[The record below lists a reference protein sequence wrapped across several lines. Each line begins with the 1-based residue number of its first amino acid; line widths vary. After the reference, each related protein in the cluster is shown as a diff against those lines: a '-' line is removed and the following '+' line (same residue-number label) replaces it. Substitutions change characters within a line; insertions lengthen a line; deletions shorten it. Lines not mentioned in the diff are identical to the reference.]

1 MTSPQTVT
9 LTLTEEEHALVE
21 ALAQERG
28 LAAPEDVVHALLQDA
43 IALYDALWDK
53 TFADTQDVL
62 DRLADEA
69 HTEYL
74 ASLTED
80 FDPHTI

>member
-43 IALYDALWDK
+43 IAL
-53 TFADTQDVL
+53 
-62 DRLADEA
+62 
-69 HTEYL
+69 
-74 ASLTED
+74 
-80 FDPHTI
+80 